1 MIMDNLKTNKQLAII
16 GIENII
22 RYMRNKCTDQ
32 STYNLDE
39 QSKAW
44 LTHYA
49 DMISSEIRRYKTYQY
64 R

>member
-39 QSKAW
+39 QSKAL

-49 DMISSEIRRYKTYQY
+49 DMISSEIRRYKT
-64 R
+64 

>member
-32 STYNLDE
+32 STYNLDD

-49 DMISSEIRRYKTYQY
+49 DMISSEIRRYKT
-64 R
+64 

>member
-22 RYMRNKCTDQ
+22 RYMRNKCTAQ

-49 DMISSEIRRYKTYQY
+49 DMISSEIRRYKT
-64 R
+64 

>member
-49 DMISSEIRRYKTYQY
+49 DLISSEIRRYKT
-64 R
+64 

>member
-44 LTHYA
+44 LPHYA
-49 DMISSEIRRYKTYQY
+49 DMISSEIRRYKT
-64 R
+64 

>member
-22 RYMRNKCTDQ
+22 RYMRNKCLDQ
-32 STYNLDE
+32 STYKLDK

-49 DMISSEIRRYKTYQY
+49 DMISSEIRRYKT
-64 R
+64 

>member
-1 MIMDNLKTNKQLAII
+1 MIMDNLKTNKQHAII

-49 DMISSEIRRYKTYQY
+49 DMISSEIRRYKT
-64 R
+64 

>member
-1 MIMDNLKTNKQLAII
+1 MDNLKTNKQLAII

-44 LTHYA
+44 LRHYSE
-49 DMISSEIRRYKTYQY
+49 MIRSEIRRYKT
-64 R
+64 

>member
-49 DMISSEIRRYKTYQY
+49 DMISSEIRRYKT
-64 R
+64 

>member
-1 MIMDNLKTNKQLAII
+1 MDNLKTNKQLAII

-22 RYMRNKCTDQ
+22 RYMRNKCADQ

-49 DMISSEIRRYKTYQY
+49 DMISSEIRRYKT
-64 R
+64 